1 MTLVL
6 FMLCSGFVHFT
17 FASHR
22 LRLFN
27 YNGIVKNGWWDS
39 LKECNLINQS
49 LVTLYDD
56 EDAEYLKKFRED
68 RLHLTSAWLGLSR
81 RRKNITTWSDGVPVT
96 HNVSSVTLT
105 NGEQKCGA
113 IQNNTLTSF
122 NCSDRNAF
130 MCHKDGNY
138 HLIENVRKNWCQA
151 QQYCRRYFH
160 DLVSIREQTQ
170 NQQVLVK
177 GMNKTFWIGLMH
189 DEWEWTDKSCSTFRS
204 WAKDPSQ
211 NCTIQSSHFSTSM
224 LMSGC
229 DNQHN
234 SLCSQG
240 HVRIIVIR
248 ENLTWEQALDYCEA
262 NHTGLLRIEDAN
274 DQRAVHQRLNYTD
287 GGGPFWIGLR
297 QSRVFGFWI
306 WSDRTVTY
314 SNWKNGKQ
322 PEMPLSNNCGAIYTT
337 DHTWG
342 DVNCSHQLPFICE
355 EEISFMKTKIV
366 T

>member
-130 MCHKDGNY
+130 MCHK
-138 HLIENVRKNWCQA
+138 
-151 QQYCRRYFH
+151 
-160 DLVSIREQTQ
+160 
-170 NQQVLVK
+170 
-177 GMNKTFWIGLMH
+177 
-189 DEWEWTDKSCSTFRS
+189 
-204 WAKDPSQ
+204 
-211 NCTIQSSHFSTSM
+211 
-224 LMSGC
+224 
-229 DNQHN
+229 
-234 SLCSQG
+234 G